1 MARIAIR
8 SIDEAAPGPMPPGF
22 ALEGGEAFPV
32 LSGGTVPIP
41 LYRFSLDRGGT
52 LQVYDAGG
60 GTALYVRSG
69 EVVVGDVAAVAG
81 SSVIV
86 EHRASATIAAR
97 EASELICFMIGE
109 PNLDE
114 ITRAGG
120 RIHVLPADSVPRCRD
135 FDGQGRVG
143 GALFADS
150 NCPTC
155 EMWLHET
162 MLQPGGHETPVHSH
176 DEDEV
181 IVVIGGEIILGRRGY
196 GPGTAIAI
204 ARDTMYGFRSG
215 EQGLDFINFRPRSP
229 VYVPANKSRA
239 AIDERDFN
247 LARMAA
253 PEPITFDCPAAM
265 AG

>member
-8 SIDEAAPGPMPPGF
+8 SIDEAAGGPLPPGL
-22 ALEGGEAFPV
+22 ALDKGEAFPV
-32 LSGGTVPIP
+32 LAGRDVPIP
-41 LYRFSLDRGGT
+41 LYRLRLEQGGR
-52 LQVYDAGG
+52 LRVDDAGG

-69 EVVVGDVAAVAG
+69 EIAVGNVAAEAG

-86 EHRASATIAAR
+86 EHRASAEIEAR
-97 EASELICFMIGE
+97 AASELICFMIGE
-109 PNLDE
+109 PNLAE
-114 ITRAGG
+114 ISRAGG
-120 RIHVLPADSVPRCRD
+120 HVHVLPAGSVPRCPD

-143 GALFADS
+143 GALHADS

-162 MLQPGGHETPVHSH
+162 VLQPGGHETPVHSH

-181 IVVIGGEIILGRRGY
+181 IVVIGGEILLGRRPY

-204 ARDTMYGFRSG
+204 ARDTLYGFHSG
-215 EQGLDFINFRPRSP
+215 EGGLAFINFRPRSP
-229 VYVPANKSRA
+229 VYVPADKSRA
-239 AIDERDFN
+239 PVDERDFN

-253 PEPITFDCPAAM
+253 PEPVTIHSPAAM